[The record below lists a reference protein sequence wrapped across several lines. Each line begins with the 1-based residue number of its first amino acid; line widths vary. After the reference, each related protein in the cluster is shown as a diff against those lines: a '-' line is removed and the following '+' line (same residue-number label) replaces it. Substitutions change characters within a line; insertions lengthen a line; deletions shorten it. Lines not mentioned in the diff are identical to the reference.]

1 MLCVTQVKG
10 CTGARS
16 DSVYDWIIKKH
27 IPVSILIKLFVMT
40 RKNNGI
46 IWLYCSTAR
55 QLIVTGTT
63 LTESQ

>member
-10 CTGARS
+10 CTRASRH
-16 DSVYDWIIKKH
+16 SVYNWIIKKH

-40 RKNNGI
+40 HKNNGI

-63 LTESQ
+63 VTESQ